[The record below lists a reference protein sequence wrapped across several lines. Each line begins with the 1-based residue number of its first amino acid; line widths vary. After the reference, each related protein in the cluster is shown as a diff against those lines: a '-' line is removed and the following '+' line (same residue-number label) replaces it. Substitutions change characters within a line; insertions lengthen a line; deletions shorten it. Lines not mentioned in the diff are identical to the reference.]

1 MDKLNGIISE
11 EDYIR
16 IYQKLIFGRTK
27 LNIQKK
33 EIEKNLNLAEKT
45 LTNKESI
52 QKRQEL
58 EKLID
63 DFLKLEQIDKIYLY
77 LLINKIEID
86 KDKKVYIYFNFSKLN
101 NIDKN
106 SEKYIKIENLIYNK
120 QNEKVV

>member
-16 IYQKLIFGRTK
+16 IYQKLIFDRTK

-52 QKRQEL
+52 QTRQEL

>member
-1 MDKLNGIISE
+1 M
-11 EDYIR
+11 
-16 IYQKLIFGRTK
+16 
-27 LNIQKK
+27 
-33 EIEKNLNLAEKT
+33 
-45 LTNKESI
+45 
-52 QKRQEL
+52 
-58 EKLID
+58 
-63 DFLKLEQIDKIYLY
+63 KLEQIDKIYLY